1 MKKVLVTISI
11 LTMVLFLFLTNIK
24 AESKESNTYE
34 YKEDYYSI
42 KFPNLNSKNINELF
56 EGINGTVIEIEVQT
70 KIFTKAY
77 KFNTGMIDNV
87 ERHLE
92 EKVTK
97 DLKSLG
103 KYELATNYQM
113 NGVKVIRMDIRCT
126 KKELDTI
133 KSRIDTE

>member
-1 MKKVLVTISI
+1 MSDKIINENREVS
-11 LTMVLFLFLTNIK
+11 F
-24 AESKESNTYE
+24 
-34 YKEDYYSI
+34 
-42 KFPNLNSKNINELF
+42 KNENGEIVHELF

-77 KFNTGMIDNV
+77 RFNTGMIDNV

-103 KYELATNYQM
+103 KHELATIYQM

-133 KSRIDTE
+133 KSKIDTE